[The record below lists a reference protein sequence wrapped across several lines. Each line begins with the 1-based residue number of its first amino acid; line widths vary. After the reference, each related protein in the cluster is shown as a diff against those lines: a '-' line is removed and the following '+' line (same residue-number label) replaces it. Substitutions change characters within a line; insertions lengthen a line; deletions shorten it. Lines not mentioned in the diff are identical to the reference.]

1 MKPARGGS
9 IPARQTKLILPPWAA
24 SSHFFSVVMTSEL
37 PKTLSMVGAV
47 KSVRCSDSCC
57 CMSPRLD
64 DGTAG
69 RAGHGEFLGLHH
81 LADFAEGV
89 MLVARLLARGVAP
102 IADVPVALAAPGAIA
117 GALRIENHMRAA
129 VAAAGG
135 GVLREL
141 AAARH
146 RRVKP
151 HLERQL
157 LGNAG
162 RGAVIHHQIAVVG
175 NLACGHVFWFV

>member
-37 PKTLSMVGAV
+37 PNTLSMVGAV

-89 MLVARLLARGVAP
+89 MLVSRLLARGVAP
-102 IADVPVALAAPGAIA
+102 IADIAIALRAPCAIA
-117 GALRIENHMRAA
+117 GTLRIENDVRAA
-129 VAAAGG
+129 MATSRCRI
-135 GVLREL
+135 LSEL

-157 LGNAG
+157 L
-162 RGAVIHHQIAVVG
+162 RD
-175 NLACGHVFWFV
+175 